1 MNDWLGLEGQRVV
14 VAGGAGSF
22 GTAIVEAFREQG
34 STVAVIDVQPG
45 DHIQADLRD
54 PEAARAAMAEAADLL
69 GGIDVFVHAVGINRR
84 KPIEEYDD
92 TDWNDI
98 IQINLSSAFF
108 TAQAALARDAGPG
121 PRPDRVLLVGRRPQR
136 A

>member
-1 MNDWLGLEGQRVV
+1 M
-14 VAGGAGSF
+14 
-22 GTAIVEAFREQG
+22 TEA
-34 STVAVIDVQPG
+34 T
-45 DHIQADLRD
+45 
-54 PEAARAAMAEAADLL
+54 DLL

-108 TAQAALARDAGPG
+108 TAQAALGGMRAQGHGRIVFFSSVAGRSGHKNHGPYAATKGGINQLMRVMAHRRRRDDQRGRARLHGHRTHAPVPRRPPG
-121 PRPDRVLLVGRRPQR
+121 PP
-136 A
+136 